1 MKTKILVTGGCS
13 FSECINYDVH
23 SNNDNKTW
31 PIYLREQL
39 PGVEHYSEAMGSQGN
54 GLIVRRVQYRLHEL
68 LKAHRP
74 EDILVG
80 IMWTGRDRFEF
91 YFEQPI
97 QFTTNIDGW
106 IENPT
111 RVADD
116 APGGWVILN
125 PHWKHDHNA
134 AWYRHY
140 YNEVASQ
147 IYTLEHVVAL
157 QNYLKLNNIDY
168 FMTTNY
174 TTTFSPH
181 TKDNKNVSWLWEQV
195 DWTKFL
201 PVENEHDWVKANCP
215 ILGVNNFHPRP
226 EQHEQFVNQIIM
238 PWITERNYV

>member
-1 MKTKILVTGGCS
+1 MKTKILVTSGCS

-23 SNNDNKTW
+23 GNNDNKTW

-39 PGVEHYSEAMGSQGN
+39 PGAEHYSEAMGSQGN

-68 LKAHRP
+68 LKTHRP

-97 QFTTNIDGW
+97 QFTTNIYGW

-134 AWYRHY
+134 GL
-140 YNEVASQ
+140 V
-147 IYTLEHVVAL
+147 
-157 QNYLKLNNIDY
+157 
-168 FMTTNY
+168 
-174 TTTFSPH
+174 
-181 TKDNKNVSWLWEQV
+181 
-195 DWTKFL
+195 
-201 PVENEHDWVKANCP
+201 
-215 ILGVNNFHPRP
+215 
-226 EQHEQFVNQIIM
+226 
-238 PWITERNYV
+238 